1 MSEEIEIMS
10 VKIPIMTKDAAIDRI
25 ESLLDSKKGVRV
37 FTPNPEMLLA
47 AKDYPALAQMLNSAD
62 LLLPDGIGVKI
73 VSRMLGNPIPERLS
87 GIDMAFEL
95 LKIAET
101 RRLSVFL
108 LGGKPTVAE
117 RAAEK
122 LVADLPSLNICG
134 THHGYFDKSGK
145 ENQAVAEQIRKAA
158 PDLLF
163 VCFGFPA
170 QEKWICENL
179 DSLPSVSLAMGLGG
193 SLDVWSG
200 DKKRAPK
207 LVQRL
212 CLEWLWRASL
222 EPKRLKI
229 FIEIPRFLYLAAKK

>member
-47 AKDYPALAQMLNSAD
+47 AKDSSALAQMLNSAD

-73 VSRMLGNPIPERLS
+73 VSHMLGNPIPERIS

-163 VCFGFPA
+163 VCFGFPV
-170 QEKWICENL
+170 QERWICENL